1 MFMQD
6 QNTTVLLLPSRIGS
20 APVAPKRVVYERWQ
34 GKERTLSGTIVEKL
48 PIAQRGY
55 PGVYTFDYRIVPD
68 PGLTNLSSH
77 WVSESAVMW
86 HKDAPKCPRCNDLG
100 FLSIAG
106 DEAENCPCCNP
117 MGGEVVW

>member
-1 MFMQD
+1 MFMHN

-77 WVSESAVMW
+77 WVSESAVQW
-86 HKDAPKCPRCNDLG
+86 HKKPVCPDCGGHGYTRIVGDDDTPCHCNEDVV
-100 FLSIAG
+100 
-106 DEAENCPCCNP
+106 D
-117 MGGEVVW
+117 GEVIF

>member
-1 MFMQD
+1 MTLNIVSQY
-6 QNTTVLLLPSRIGS
+6 LLPSRIGS

-77 WVSESAVMW
+77 WVSESAVQW

-106 DEAENCPCCNP
+106 DEAENCPICNP
-117 MGGEVVW
+117 MGGEVTF